1 MGPIEK
7 IQNVSR
13 GILQKWGPRST
24 RRNLWNTEFANGRWD
39 YIDSTP
45 SDCVYS
51 FLTIYLRGGSLL
63 DLGCGSGNTGAELEA
78 KSYSTYT
85 GVDISD
91 VAIEKAKERSA
102 RARRAGR
109 NRYVQADIIKYV
121 PATNHDVILFR
132 ESLFYVPLARTRIML
147 YRCRKYLKP
156 GGVIIVRMCDRDKY
170 SAIIRMIESN
180 FQVVEKHSPTGTT
193 SILLVFR

>member
-1 MGPIEK
+1 MGPIQK

-13 GILQKWGPRST
+13 GILQRWGPRST

-45 SDCVYS
+45 NDCVYP
-51 FLTIYLRGGSLL
+51 FLKKYLSGGSLL
-63 DLGCGSGNTGAELEA
+63 DLGCGSGNTGAELETNN
-78 KSYSTYT
+78 YSNYT

-102 RARRAGR
+102 RVRRAGR
-109 NRYVQADIIKYV
+109 NRYFQADIVKYV
-121 PATNHDVILFR
+121 PEANHDVILFR
-132 ESLFYVPLARTRIML
+132 ESLFYVPLARTRTML
-147 YRCRKYLKP
+147 YRYRNYLKP
-156 GGVIIVRMCDRDKY
+156 NGVIIVRMCDRDKY

-180 FQVVEKHSPTGTT
+180 FQMVEKHSPTGTT

>member
-1 MGPIEK
+1 MRPIQK

-13 GILQKWGPRST
+13 GILQKWGPTST

-45 SDCVYS
+45 EDCVYL
-51 FLTIYLRGGSLL
+51 FLRKYLRGGSLL
-63 DLGCGSGNTGAELEA
+63 DLGCGSGNTGTELETN
-78 KSYSTYT
+78 SYSNYI

-102 RARRAGR
+102 RARRARR
-109 NRYVQADIIKYV
+109 NRYFQADIVKYV
-121 PATNHDVILFR
+121 PAVNHDVILFR
-132 ESLFYVPLARTRIML
+132 ESLFYVPLARTRTML
-147 YRCRKYLKP
+147 YRYRKYLKP
-156 GGVIIVRMCDRDKY
+156 DGVIIVRMCDRDKY

-180 FQVVEKHSPTGTT
+180 FQVVEKHSPIVTT
-193 SILLVFR
+193 SILVVFR